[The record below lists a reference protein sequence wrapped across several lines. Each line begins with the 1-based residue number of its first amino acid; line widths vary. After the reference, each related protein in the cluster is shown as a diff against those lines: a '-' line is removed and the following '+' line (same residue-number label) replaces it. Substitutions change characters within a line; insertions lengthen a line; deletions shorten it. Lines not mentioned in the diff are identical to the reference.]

1 MARTYKRDS
10 NGRFAGGGG
19 GSSGGGSKRPAAKPV
34 SRGVNR
40 LTRDNAGKITSVGGE
55 GATARGGRLKTAAG
69 NKRATVTA
77 KVSGGRAKG
86 TISKKPRGISDS
98 DKQSMQMAKALRS
111 GKPNPAVDAV
121 RRRQENSASSR
132 RQANSLAK
140 GNLLKTTEADRRN
153 RAQSLATAQRKL
165 SEMERTGSGLNR
177 LSGSNTALLG
187 QRAQVAALSKPL
199 PEFRKPNR
207 SDVVAKNRDALARRR
222 AERQNAKTMSDF
234 RARTSA
240 AAIAQVGKENR
251 SAAKPAAA
259 AARTATPKAAKPA
272 AAPKPAARRKPLT
285 GVNDAVKGNLKGFK
299 GLPVSLRSRSQAAA
313 AQRQRNR
320 KTIKSTEVIGAR
332 RGVTQTA
339 GGGQKIRI
347 SKGKSEQ
354 MNLLTGRAD
363 TVTNLKVK
371 AVPTNK
377 GSAPGSKSRR
387 RSFGTMTRKMETPAS
402 ALGRRRLRVGG
413 IEAARKKAT
422 PYNTKKAAKTKAT
435 RGKAL
440 KFYESQK
447 QGRR

>member
-121 RRRQENSASSR
+121 RRRQENSAASR

-259 AARTATPKAAKPA
+259 AARTA
-272 AAPKPAARRKPLT
+272 APKPAAASKSTARPLSQRETQNLGLAKSNLAISKERLAFAREAKAKAKGPLEKLKATDRINEHQTNIRELNKKITAINARPAPGRPITGADRSGNRKQLSAPRKS
-285 GVNDAVKGNLKGFK
+285 GAIKGSIKRDASASSKLKNKSGLNAGKFK
-299 GLPVSLRSRSQAAA
+299 NIYMANANKAAA
-313 AQRQRNR
+313 AKR
-320 KTIKSTEVIGAR
+320 K
-332 RGVTQTA
+332 
-339 GGGQKIRI
+339 
-347 SKGKSEQ
+347 
-354 MNLLTGRAD
+354 
-363 TVTNLKVK
+363 
-371 AVPTNK
+371 
-377 GSAPGSKSRR
+377 
-387 RSFGTMTRKMETPAS
+387 RKP
-402 ALGRRRLRVGG
+402 
-413 IEAARKKAT
+413 
-422 PYNTKKAAKTKAT
+422 
-435 RGKAL
+435 
-440 KFYESQK
+440 
-447 QGRR
+447 